1 MLSLF
6 GNTQQALNLYIHS
19 VNVLRDLYTRSIDK
33 ISLSGALNN
42 LGVAYRDLGD
52 LVKAL
57 NCINEARQIVR
68 KLDKQ
73 AFEMIYLDNLAG
85 IYWDKND
92 RDLSFKHAKEAIKMA
107 FSVGNEIRAAEF
119 LKRII
124 EMNLIEN
131 NLGEAT
137 QYLKELEKIV
147 DHNKNE
153 FVSQYTQF
161 PRL

>member
-1 MLSLF
+1 
-6 GNTQQALNLYIHS
+6 
-19 VNVLRDLYTRSIDK
+19 
-33 ISLSGALNN
+33 
-42 LGVAYRDLGD
+42 
-52 LVKAL
+52 
-57 NCINEARQIVR
+57 
-68 KLDKQ
+68 
-73 AFEMIYLDNLAG
+73 
-85 IYWDKND
+85 
-92 RDLSFKHAKEAIKMA
+92 MA